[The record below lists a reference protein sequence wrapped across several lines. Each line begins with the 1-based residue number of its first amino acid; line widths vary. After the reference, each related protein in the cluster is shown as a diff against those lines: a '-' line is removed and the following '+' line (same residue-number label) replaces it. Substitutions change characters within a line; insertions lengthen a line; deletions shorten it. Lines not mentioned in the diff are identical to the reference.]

1 MNIHEY
7 QAKLLLGEFQV
18 PVARGNLFW
27 AKYQSS
33 GILSA
38 MTTNVIGFCGWN

>member
-18 PVARGNLFW
+18 PVARGAVAFSPQE
-27 AKYQSS
+27 AVT
-33 GILSA
+33 A
-38 MTTNVIGFCGWN
+38 AAT